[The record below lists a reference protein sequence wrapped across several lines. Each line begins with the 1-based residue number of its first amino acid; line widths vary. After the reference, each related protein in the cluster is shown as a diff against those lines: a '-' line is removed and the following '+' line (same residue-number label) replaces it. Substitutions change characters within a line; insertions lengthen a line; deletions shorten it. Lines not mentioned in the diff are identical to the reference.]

1 MAPSTLEI
9 LEDTFPHGT
18 PDGHRLGCR
27 TNHCPA
33 LITCTQFRS
42 RLVSD
47 WQFSKR
53 VAAGWSVADLFAAD
67 VAEAE
72 ERKAAEKAANRR
84 IRETV
89 KRESKAAK
97 KMSRYRYGQQIRPTP
112 QPFTDAEVSEL
123 KRLNAEGKT
132 DTEITAA
139 MGRPFGSVT
148 AKRSALGLPRN
159 KRPQV
164 IPHGTYA
171 GYAAGCRDTCCHEPA
186 KAYWR
191 LNAANKRRRDGV
203 PMKEEAA

>member
-1 MAPSTLEI
+1 MTATLDI
-9 LEDTFPHGT
+9 LSDDFPHGT
-18 PDGHRLGCR
+18 VTGHRSGCK

-33 LITCTQFRS
+33 PIPCHEFAR
-42 RLVSD
+42 RVVSD

-53 VAAGWSVADLFAAD
+53 VAAGWSVVELHAAD
-67 VAEAE
+67 VSEAE
-72 ERKAAEKAANRR
+72 ERRQAERSANRR
-84 IRETV
+84 IREAV

-97 KMSRYRYGQQIRPTP
+97 KMARYRYGEQVRPTP
-112 QPFTDAEVSEL
+112 KPFTDAEIADL
-123 KRLNAEGKT
+123 RRMNAEGKT

-159 KRPQV
+159 KPAQV

-171 GYAAGCRDTCCHEPA
+171 GYAAGCRDKCCHEPA

-191 LNAANKRRRDGV
+191 ANAANKRRREGV